1 MSSCIL
7 FASTILNHER
17 EFVLRRF
24 LETFKTHFNTSDL
37 YIGINP
43 NSISNT
49 ESIIEEYNLNTQTIR
64 VKPELYSESD
74 ASAYQAALKL
84 LYDSK
89 KQYDTYWFV
98 HTKSGVNSH
107 SDYLREW
114 YIDNFLSKKTT
125 IESFMID
132 NDMGSYGML
141 GLEYDPNKNY
151 INTDV
156 EIKLWENDITE
167 NLPYSNSN
175 FFYIHTI
182 YAISQKPINNFFNLI
197 TNKWFETKL
206 DRYYFE
212 GVFPFIVSRSG
223 YFPYLENS
231 ISMTGQDLSH
241 QQSQW
246 LKTNNLEEKYIN
258 HLNKFKTNYS
268 FHQLNPPYA
277 YSYTKS

>member
-43 NSISNT
+43 NSIFNT

-141 GLEYDPNKNY
+141 GLEYDPNKIY
-151 INTDV
+151 AETDV
-156 EIKLWENDITE
+156 EIKLWENDTTE
-167 NLPYSNSN
+167 NLPYSHSN

-182 YAISQKPINNFFNLI
+182 YAISQKPISNFFNLI

-268 FHQLNPPYA
+268 FHQLNPPYVN
-277 YSYTKS
+277 K